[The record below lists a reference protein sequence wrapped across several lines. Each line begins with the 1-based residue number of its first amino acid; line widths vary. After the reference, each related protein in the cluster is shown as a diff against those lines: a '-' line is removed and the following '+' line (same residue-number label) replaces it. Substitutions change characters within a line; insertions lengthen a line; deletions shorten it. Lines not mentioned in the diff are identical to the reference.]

1 MFPIFLKEVLKY
13 GAGKL
18 GKIFKSNERE
28 LLKMLFLKF
37 DLKAVKGSLIVP
49 VTHRFEGAYEKK
61 NGRKFF

>member
-1 MFPIFLKEVLKY
+1 MELVNSRRY
-13 GAGKL
+13 
-18 GKIFKSNERE
+18 FKSNERE
-28 LLKMLFLKF
+28 LLKMPFLKF